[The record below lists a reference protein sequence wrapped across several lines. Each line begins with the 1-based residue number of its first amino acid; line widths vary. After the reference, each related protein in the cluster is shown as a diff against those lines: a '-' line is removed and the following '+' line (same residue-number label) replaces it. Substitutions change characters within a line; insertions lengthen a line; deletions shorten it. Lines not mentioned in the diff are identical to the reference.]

1 MINRVV
7 PEDKLKE
14 AEESLLKK
22 LLGLSSVSIR
32 ASKMA
37 MAVTFNEQFEKA
49 LDAVEAIY
57 LNELAPSED
66 GLEGLV
72 AFLEKRPPL
81 PRD

>member
-1 MINRVV
+1 MV
-7 PEDKLKE
+7 PESELKE
-14 AEESLLKK
+14 AEQDLLRR

-37 MAVTFNEQFEKA
+37 MAATFNEQFEKA

-66 GLEGLV
+66 GLEGLE
-72 AFLEKRPPL
+72 AFLKKRSPVWKEK
-81 PRD
+81 